1 MSMEFNQD
9 SAEYLKEVDALRIKQ
24 RNIFKSKMRQTIS
37 QKDIEMIR
45 FAGQFHTIISE
56 RWNIAINDLLT
67 TTTSSFFLIAE
78 LAQQKIRYVSIQIF
92 DYQ

>member
-1 MSMEFNQD
+1 
-9 SAEYLKEVDALRIKQ
+9 
-24 RNIFKSKMRQTIS
+24 
-37 QKDIEMIR
+37 MIR

-56 RWNIAINDLLT
+56 RWNIVINDLLT